1 MLLRSPTALA
11 LLAVVARLCS
21 CEAQGDSIDAGR
33 IPPGAVSLPPL
44 SFAVLGQNATFRQ
57 NGFIQQFNPTN
68 STPPFFQIFHSDFLD
83 ILGPNA
89 FVRNIAVNNTF
100 ASGFAFEAPFFN
112 SPTNEMFFA
121 SSVFVPES
129 SFNHSNRISKIN
141 MTLVEQ
147 ALTAHVQDINVPFE
161 TLDLP
166 ETVQITNGAT
176 GPFKGNLLL
185 ATRGRGNLP
194 SALVLL
200 NPRSPNNATVL
211 LDNFFDRQFNSM
223 NDLKIHPSGNIFFTD
238 DDLGFTSDQ
247 KPPPLLPN
255 QVYMFDPKTGLVRVV
270 ADNFVTPNGIALSPD
285 GKIGYV
291 GDSAGITNSTLPST
305 VYAFDI
311 DPETFFFS
319 NRRVFCYIDSGGP
332 DGIQVDTKGNLYV
345 ASGDGVQIFRKDGVL
360 LGKIF
365 IGSDVANMAF
375 AGDGRLVVL
384 ANTKIFLAQIQAKSG
399 LFTM

>member
-1 MLLRSPTALA
+1 
-11 LLAVVARLCS
+11 
-21 CEAQGDSIDAGR
+21 
-33 IPPGAVSLPPL
+33 
-44 SFAVLGQNATFRQ
+44 
-57 NGFIQQFNPTN
+57 
-68 STPPFFQIFHSDFLD
+68 FQIFHSDFLD

-89 FVRNIAVNNTF
+89 FVRTIAVNNTF

-112 SPTNEMFFA
+112 FPTNEMFFA

-147 ALTAHVQDINVPFE
+147 ALAAHVQDINSYTYLLFQ
-161 TLDLP
+161 LDLP